1 MTPRTTTLRRLVRRF
16 VAEQSGISLVVA
28 VMMLTVLTVAGSSVA
43 VYTTSNLRAST
54 SDQSNASAY
63 QLAQAGLGEAL
74 AKLQGADSP
83 IDTTLF
89 QTPYTVTYQAM
100 GGTATY
106 WGSASSA
113 NDVMTWTLY
122 SKGTVTQGGQARSVT
137 LQQNVTVRGLVPGAD
152 LGSWSRFYAD
162 DPTKCVTID
171 TVNMPAPIATRGCL
185 KVINGGSVTGSSNN
199 IEVGKT
205 VTITGPATA
214 TGAKV
219 PNTGTGTSWT
229 SPGNVKNSDNA
240 YATYSVAARGNST
253 ALYATNFGFA
263 VPASAN
269 ILGVTATVE
278 RKGSSSG
285 DLKFADVYIIKG
297 GVATGTDQVSS
308 WFEPTFGS
316 SDSTATYGS
325 STSLWGATLTAANVN
340 ASNFGLYLVVNN
352 TDSSARTAYIDQVTL
367 NVYYTADTNGI
378 GSSSTP
384 IQKAVIG
391 QTCQYNAQ
399 SANTPCSATD
409 HVYAGSITMQAPDDL
424 TMPTVDWDYWYANAA
439 PGPKNPCTNSNPNMG
454 NLKFDTNTK
463 MDGSVVFDNDPSR
476 DMTPLNS
483 DYTCQ
488 VVKNGVLIGD
498 LEWNHTTH
506 VLKIGGTIFF
516 DGNVRFDDD
525 GQLVHY
531 QGRGIIMAYGN
542 IEFDEL
548 VCAGGTGTSQSCAN
562 SMSSWDPTKN
572 YMVLYGHKDSEYD
585 QGGAS
590 CSNLPAGETCAPN
603 GVHPLSGLQGTLS
616 ADADC
621 MIHENFRLSGPVI
634 CNSIQ
639 LPYESDGWP
648 TYYPFPSLTDLVDG
662 QTYGNLADASSF
674 EIKAGPISGG

>member
-1 MTPRTTTLRRLVRRF
+1 
-16 VAEQSGISLVVA
+16 
-28 VMMLTVLTVAGSSVA
+28 MMLTVLTVTGGSVA
-43 VYTTSNLRAST
+43 VYTTSNLRQST
-54 SDQSNASAY
+54 SDQSNSSAY
-63 QLAQAGLGEAL
+63 QIAQAGLGIAL
-74 AKLQGADSP
+74 AKLQGADDP
-83 IDTTLF
+83 TVTTLF
-89 QTPYTVTYQAM
+89 QQHVTVSFASL
-100 GGTATY
+100 GGSAEY
-106 WGSASSA
+106 WGSATTA
-113 NDVMTWTLY
+113 NDTMTWTLF
-122 SKGTVTQGGQARSVT
+122 SKGTVTQGQARTVT
-137 LQQNVTVRGLVPGAD
+137 LSQTAVVRGLVPGAD

-185 KVINGGSVTGSSNN
+185 QVINGGSITGTSNN

-205 VTITGPATA
+205 VQISGPPTA

-219 PNTGTGTSWT
+219 PNSASGTSWT
-229 SPGNVKNSDNA
+229 TPTNVKNSDNA
-240 YATYSVAARGNST
+240 YATYNVAARGNSS
-253 ALYATNFGFA
+253 ALSITNFGFA
-263 VPASAN
+263 VPTTSQ
-269 ILGVTATVE
+269 ILGVTATIE
-278 RKGSSSG
+278 RKGATSG

-308 WFEPTFGS
+308 WFEPTFNS
-316 SDSTATYGS
+316 TDSTATYGS
-325 STSLWGATLTAANVN
+325 STSLWGTTLTAANVN
-340 ASNFGLYLVVNN
+340 ASNFGIYLIVNN
-352 TDSSARTAYIDQVTL
+352 TDSSAHVASIDQVTL

-378 GSSSTP
+378 GSAAAP

-409 HVYAGSITMQAPDDL
+409 HVYAGSITMQTPDDL
-424 TMPTVDWDYWYANAA
+424 TMPTVDWDYWYQNAA
-439 PGPKNPCTNSNPNMG
+439 PGPKNACTNASPNMG
-454 NLKFDTNTK
+454 NLKFDTNTT

-476 DMTPLNS
+476 DMTPLTT

-548 VCAGGTGTSQSCAN
+548 VCAGGSGTSQTCAN
-562 SMSSWDPTKN
+562 SMSSWDPSKN

-590 CSNLPAGETCAPN
+590 CSNMPAGVTCAPN
-603 GVHPLSGLQGTLS
+603 GIHPLSGLQGVLS

-648 TYYPFPSLTDLVDG
+648 TYYPFPSLNDLVDG
-662 QTYGNLADASSF
+662 QKYGNLADASAY